1 MQKRINNI
9 HNKNQMKELK
19 GFSNKFN
26 KQIMKSIKNQYL
38 LNIFGD
44 VSYSILIKIV
54 NIKIGMMVIKGK
66 ILFNVQKIK

>member
-1 MQKRINNI
+1 MQKRISNI
-9 HNKNQMKELK
+9 HNKNKMKELK

-38 LNIFGD
+38 QNIFGD

-54 NIKIGMMVIKGK
+54 NIKIGIKVIKGK